1 MALPK
6 NNPWRLKDEPGK
18 RLPFFPCH
26 RADFSNLEE
35 LLDILIGPDDA
46 VAATGQTTND
56 PRFPNPHVTVWSQR
70 SKHSYQFIKLDNE
83 TYALR
88 VIDTSSPADGTG

>member
-6 NNPWRLKDEPGK
+6 NNPWGLEAEPGK
-18 RLPFFPCH
+18 RPPFFPCH

-35 LLDILIGPDDA
+35 LLDIFIGPDDA
-46 VAATGQTTND
+46 IAITGQDTGD
-56 PRFPNPHVTVWSQR
+56 SRFPHPHVAICTQR
-70 SKHSYQFIKLDNE
+70 SKRSYQFIKLDNE

-88 VIDTSSPADGTG
+88 VIGVPPPTDKED